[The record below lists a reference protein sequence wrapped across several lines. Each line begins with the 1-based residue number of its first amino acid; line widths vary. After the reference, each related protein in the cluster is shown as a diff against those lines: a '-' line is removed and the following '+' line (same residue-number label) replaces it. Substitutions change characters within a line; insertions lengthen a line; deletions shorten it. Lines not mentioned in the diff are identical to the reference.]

1 MPEIELKNIRK
12 TFDRIVAIDRVD
24 LLVRD
29 GEYLA
34 VIGPSGCGKSSLLK
48 IISGILE
55 PDEGDVLVDGK
66 SILGRPPEERNIGFI
81 FQDLALFPHMNG
93 FENAGYGLKVREWS
107 ERDIHERILELA
119 REFGFNIEFDRLP
132 DQMSSGE
139 QQQVALLRA
148 IAYGARILLLDEPL
162 SAIDRKV
169 SEEVRVKL
177 RRIVKSK
184 GLTAIHV
191 THNQEEAMAVAD
203 RIAVMRKGRFI
214 QVGTPQ
220 ELYYQPN
227 TPFVMA
233 FVGDASFLVGR
244 TEMGKV
250 VIRGGYELGPSNLPE
265 GELVVVGVRPENII
279 FSSGIPGRI
288 RLKSY
293 LGALVRYEIE
303 LENGDIII
311 AITEDEFE
319 EEEVKVWFS
328 DYKLFRFPEEGLSEA
343 IVPG

>member
-1 MPEIELKNIRK
+1 MPEIKLSNIRK

-34 VIGPSGCGKSSLLK
+34 VIGPSGCGKSTLLK

-93 FENAGYGLKVREWS
+93 FENAGYGLKVRAWS
-107 ERDIHERILELA
+107 EEDVRERILELA
-119 REFGFNIEFDRLP
+119 EEFGFNIEFDKLP

-184 GLTAIHV
+184 NLTAIHV

-244 TEMGKV
+244 TERGKV
-250 VIRGGYELGPSNLPE
+250 VIRGGYEIGPSNLPE
-265 GELVVVGVRPENII
+265 GDLVVVGVRPENVT
-279 FSSGIPGRI
+279 FGSGIMGKI
-288 RLKSY
+288 RLRSY

-303 LENGDIII
+303 LENGDTII

-319 EEEVKVWFS
+319 EEEVKVWLS

>member
-1 MPEIELKNIRK
+1 MPRIELKNIRK
-12 TFDRIVAIDRVD
+12 TFDIIVAIDRVD
-24 LLVRD
+24 LLVED

-34 VIGPSGCGKSSLLK
+34 VIGPSGCGKSTLLK

-55 PDEGDVLVDGK
+55 PDEGDVLVDDK
-66 SILGRPPEERNIGFI
+66 SILGKPPEERNIGFI

-93 FENAGYGLKVREWS
+93 FENVGYGLMVREWN
-107 ERDIHERILELA
+107 EKDVRDRILELA
-119 REFGFNIEFDRLP
+119 DEFGFSIEFDKFP
-132 DQMSSGE
+132 DEMSSGE

-148 IAYGARILLLDEPL
+148 IAYGAKILLLDEPL

-177 RRIVKSK
+177 RKIVKSK

-203 RIAVMRKGRFI
+203 KIAVMRKGRFI
-214 QVGTPQ
+214 QVGTPE
-220 ELYYQPN
+220 ELYYHPN

-244 TEMGKV
+244 NERGKV
-250 VIRGGYELGPSNLPE
+250 VIRGGYELGPSHLPE
-265 GELVVVGVRPENII
+265 GDLVVVGVRPENVILG
-279 FSSGIPGRI
+279 SGIPGRI

-303 LENGDIII
+303 LENGDTVI
-311 AITEDEFE
+311 AITEE
-319 EEEVKVWFS
+319 ELEDKEVKVWFS

>member
-1 MPEIELKNIRK
+1 MPEIELRNIRK
-12 TFDRIVAIDRVD
+12 TFGRIIAIDRVD
-24 LLVRD
+24 LLVKD

-34 VIGPSGCGKSSLLK
+34 VIGPSGCGKSTLLK
-48 IISGILE
+48 IISGIIE
-55 PDEGDVLVDGK
+55 PDEGDVLVDGE
-66 SILGRPPEERNIGFI
+66 SVLGKPPEERNMGFI

-93 FENAGYGLKVREWS
+93 FENAGYGLKVRELDDREIS
-107 ERDIHERILELA
+107 QRILDLS
-119 REFGFNIEFDRLP
+119 REFGFDMEFHKKP
-132 DQMSSGE
+132 DEMSSGE

-148 IAYGARILLLDEPL
+148 IAFGARILLLDEPL

-169 SEEVRVKL
+169 SEEVREKL
-177 RRIVKSK
+177 RRIVKAK
-184 GLTAIHV
+184 NLTAIHV

-214 QVGTPQ
+214 QVGTPE

-244 TEMGKV
+244 TTNGKV
-250 VIRGGYELGPSNLPE
+250 VIRGGYEIGSSTLPE
-265 GELVVVGVRPENII
+265 GELVVIGVRPENVLIGT
-279 FSSGIPGRI
+279 GIPGTI

-303 LENGDIII
+303 LENGDIVV
-311 AITEDEFE
+311 AVTE
-319 EEEVKVWFS
+319 EEIGDKEVRVWFS
-328 DYKLFRFPEEGLSEA
+328 DYKLFRFPEEGLTEA
-343 IVPG
+343 LSPG

>member
-34 VIGPSGCGKSSLLK
+34 VIGPSGCGKSTLLK

-66 SILGRPPEERNIGFI
+66 SILGRPPEERNIGF
-81 FQDLALFPHMNG
+81 
-93 FENAGYGLKVREWS
+93 
-107 ERDIHERILELA
+107 
-119 REFGFNIEFDRLP
+119 
-132 DQMSSGE
+132 
-139 QQQVALLRA
+139 LLRA

-233 FVGDASFLVGR
+233 FVGDASFFVGR
-244 TEMGKV
+244 TERGKV

-265 GELVVVGVRPENII
+265 GDLVVVGVRPENVT
-279 FSSGIPGRI
+279 FGSGIWGKI

-319 EEEVKVWFS
+319 EKEVKVWFS

-343 IVPG
+343 IVSG

>member
-34 VIGPSGCGKSSLLK
+34 VIGPSGCGKSTLLK

-93 FENAGYGLKVREWS
+93 FENAGYGLKVRAWGE
-107 ERDIHERILELA
+107 EDVREKILELA
-119 REFGFNIEFDRLP
+119 GEFGFGIEFDRLP

-319 EEEVKVWFS
+319 EKEVKVWFS
-328 DYKLFRFPEEGLSEA
+328 DYKLFRFPKEGLSEA

>member
-1 MPEIELKNIRK
+1 VN
-12 TFDRIVAIDRVD
+12 
-24 LLVRD
+24 LLIRD

-34 VIGPSGCGKSSLLK
+34 VIGPSGCGKSTLLK

-66 SILGRPPEERNIGFI
+66 SILGKPPEERNIGFI

-93 FENAGYGLKVREWS
+93 FENAGYGLKVRGLS
-107 ERDIHERILELA
+107 EKEAYQRILEFA
-119 REFGFNIEFDRLP
+119 KEFGFDIGFNKLP
-132 DQMSSGE
+132 DEMSSGE

-148 IAYGARILLLDEPL
+148 IAYGAKILLLDEPL

-169 SEEVRVKL
+169 SEEAREKL
-177 RRIVKSK
+177 RKIVKSK
-184 GLTAIHV
+184 DLTAIHV

-214 QVGTPQ
+214 QVGTPE

-227 TPFVMA
+227 TPFVMT

-244 TEMGKV
+244 TERGRV
-250 VIRGGYELGPSNLPE
+250 VVRGGYEIGSSNLPE
-265 GELVVVGVRPENII
+265 GELLVVGIRPENVI
-279 FSSGIPGRI
+279 FGKGIPGKI

-303 LENGDIII
+303 LANGDVII
-311 AITEDEFE
+311 AITEEEFE
-319 EEEVKVWFS
+319 EKEVKVWFS
-328 DYKLFRFPEEGLSEA
+328 DYKLFRYPEEGLSEA
-343 IVPG
+343 ISPG